1 MDSRLLAMHQV
12 MLGDRVR
19 LDAYDRALART
30 VRPGDVVVDVGAGT
44 LVLSVLA
51 LRHGAGHVYAVEA
64 DPEMAALAE
73 RIAADNDFRDRIT
86 VVQGDARV
94 VRLPRRA
101 DVVVAELMGNLGPEE
116 EMVELVGALARRNL
130 APGGRIVP
138 RRLTTHLT
146 AVQLDGEGWGVW
158 RDDHLGYRLGAVRAA
173 APPAAQLHFFQR
185 EPVLLSAH
193 VPAVVSE
200 VGASRSGRPRGP
212 RSLRIDRAGELH
224 AVMGHFS
231 AELADGVVLSNFP
244 SYPGCNWA
252 VWTWPVRHTPVLPG
266 EDVVAELVPPSRSA
280 AVRDPLGWRLD
291 CALSRR
297 RSA

>member
-12 MLGDRVR
+12 MLADHVR
-19 LDAYDRALART
+19 IDAYDRALARA
-30 VRPGDVVVDVGAGT
+30 VRPGDVIADVGAGT

-51 LRHGAGHVYAVEA
+51 LKHGASHVYAIEA
-64 DPEMAALAE
+64 DPAMAQLAE

-94 VRLPRRA
+94 ARLPRA
-101 DVVVAELMGNLGPEE
+101 VDVVVAELMGNLGPEE
-116 EMVELVGALARRNL
+116 EMVELVAAVAKRNL
-130 APGGRIVP
+130 APGGRVVP

-146 AVQLDGEGWGVW
+146 AIGFDGEGWGVW
-158 RDDHLGYRLGAVRAA
+158 REEHLGYRLDAVRAA
-173 APPAAQLHFFQR
+173 APPGPQLHFFQR
-185 EPVLLSAH
+185 DPVLLSAH
-193 VPAVVSE
+193 VPVAVSE
-200 VGASRSGRPRGP
+200 IGVSRAGRPAAPGR
-212 RSLRIDRAGELH
+212 LRVERAGELH

-252 VWTWPVRHTPVLPG
+252 VWTWPIKHTPVLPG
-266 EDVVAELVPPSRSA
+266 DEVLAELVPPLSRA
-280 AVRDPLGWRLD
+280 AARDATEWRLD